1 MQYARWATKE
11 EIKERLYPVN
21 QKEEVTTTGIPLM
34 YDKDTMYIDTT
45 RNHTLLIGATGSGK
59 TQTTILP
66 IINLS
71 IKAKESFFVIDPKG
85 LLYKKVG
92 KKLDE
97 EGYKTTVIDLENT
110 TLGNNWNPLTLAY
123 QVYKEGNKDKA
134 QDLIEEVGYYL
145 FEDEKPNLSDPFWVN
160 ATIGYFEG
168 LALYLFENYQE
179 EEINLANIAKLS
191 NKISEEGSK
200 EFLNKIDKNSAIY
213 LNLVTTL
220 SAPNETKGSILSVFQ
235 QKIKPFISRENLS
248 NLLSKTD
255 TNFKD
260 IIAEKSAIFIVD
272 GLSEVA
278 KRLVPLYINQLIESK
293 NLYDD
298 TKKPFNMLLDEFCCM
313 LKMKNFATVTGQA
326 RGLNIQMTVV
336 VQNYQQL
343 ISVYGKE
350 GAEILKLCFGN
361 ILYLLSNDIYSL
373 EEISKMC
380 GEVSK
385 DVPLITIEELKTMRQ
400 FEAIVLMPR
409 IYPYR
414 TKLTPSYK
422 LDWGYEVEETEV
434 PKRNIVEISYIDE

>member
-11 EIKERLYPVN
+11 EFKERLYPIN
-21 QKEEVTTTGIPLM
+21 QKEEVTTTGVPLM
-34 YDKDTMYIDTT
+34 YEDDTMYIDKR

-66 IINLS
+66 MINLS
-71 IKAKESFFVIDPKG
+71 IKAKESFFAIDPKG
-85 LLYKKVG
+85 VLYKKVG
-92 KKLDE
+92 KKLEE
-97 EGYKTTVIDLENT
+97 EGYKTTIIDLENT

-123 QVYKEGNKDKA
+123 QIYKEGNKDKA

-145 FEDEKPNLSDPFWVN
+145 FEDEKPNQSDPFWIN
-160 ATIGYFEG
+160 ATTGYFEG

-179 EEINLANIAKLS
+179 EEINLTNIAKLS
-191 NKISEEGSK
+191 NKIVEEGSK
-200 EFLNKIDKNSAIY
+200 EFLNKLNKNSAIY

-220 SAPNETKGSILSVFQ
+220 NAPDETKGSILSVFQ

-255 TNFKD
+255 ASFKD
-260 IIAEKSAIFIVD
+260 IITEKSATFIIT
-272 GLSEVA
+272 GLSEVG

-293 NLYDD
+293 NLYGDV
-298 TKKPFNMLLDEFCCM
+298 KKPFNMLLDEFCCM

-350 GAEILKLCFGN
+350 EAEILKLCFGN

-409 IYPYR
+409 MYPYR